1 MLAVHNKKNYIM
13 VSQRGGRMR
22 NTRIMGILLMLL
34 ISISTIS
41 CNKNEE
47 RTMSNTNLEDG
58 LYAKFKTDKGDITLV
73 LEFEKTPMTV
83 TNFVALAEGTMT
95 SSSREGRYYDGLN
108 FHRVIADFMIQGGCP
123 LGTGTGGPGYK
134 FEDEIDATLKH
145 NSAGILSMANAGPG
159 TNGSQFF
166 ITHGPTPHLDGKHTV
181 FGHVVEGQDV
191 VDSIAQGDKI
201 QSVEIIRVGAKA
213 EAFVANQ
220 KSFDD
225 LRASADERATER
237 FKKANEE
244 TIKTIKEMFPEAKV
258 SDSGIYY
265 TILEDG
271 SGDKPSKGATVSVHY
286 TGKFMNEQVFDSS
299 VSRGEPIEFPVGMGH
314 VIPGWD
320 ETILD
325 MQVGEERTVV
335 IPPNLAYGERGY
347 PGAIPPN
354 SWLIFEVEL
363 VEVK

>member
-1 MLAVHNKKNYIM
+1 
-13 VSQRGGRMR
+13 MR
-22 NTRIMGILLMLL
+22 NFQLFGVLILLFV
-34 ISISTIS
+34 SISTIS
-41 CNKNEE
+41 CTQNKEKNV
-47 RTMSNTNLEDG
+47 SNVELSDG
-58 LYAKFKTDKGDITLV
+58 LYAQIQTDKGNITIA

-95 SSSREGRYYDGLN
+95 EASRKGHYYDGLN

-123 LGTGTGGPGYK
+123 LGTGTGNPGYK
-134 FEDEIDATLKH
+134 FDDEFDPSLKH
-145 NSAGILSMANAGPG
+145 DRAGILSMANSGPG

-191 VDSIAQGDKI
+191 VDSIKNGDVMNK
-201 QSVEIIRVGAKA
+201 VVIIRVGEKA
-213 EAFVANQ
+213 EKFIATQ
-220 KSFDD
+220 DSFNE
-225 LRASADERATER
+225 LKATASERALEA
-237 FKKANEE
+237 FKKANEAIIE
-244 TIKTIKEMFPEAKV
+244 KIKKDFPESKV

-265 TILEDG
+265 TIHEEG
-271 SGDKPSKGATVSVHY
+271 NGDTPSKGDTVSVHY
-286 TGKFMNEQVFDSS
+286 TGKFMDGKVFDSS

-320 ETILD
+320 ETILE
-325 MQVGEERTVV
+325 MKIGEERTVV

-354 SWLIFEVEL
+354 AWLIFEVEL
-363 VEVK
+363 VAVK